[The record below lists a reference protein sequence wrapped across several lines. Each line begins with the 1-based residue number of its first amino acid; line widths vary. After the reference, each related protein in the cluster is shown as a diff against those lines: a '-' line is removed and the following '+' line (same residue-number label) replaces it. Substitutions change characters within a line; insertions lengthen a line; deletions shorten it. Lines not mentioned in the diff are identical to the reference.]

1 FPAQRRGNNGHG
13 AGLKSGTRGGLD
25 ERTHLYIPDADEA
38 VASPN
43 GRWVAFQ
50 AGDNVY
56 VTALPWNGTGS
67 DAMTVDK
74 RRGRFPVKTLSR
86 AGGLFPRWR
95 DSVTVEFGS
104 GQRYYTYRVDREVGD
119 TTTIT
124 LTVPRRTPQGTIA
137 LTNARIITL

>member
-1 FPAQRRGNNGHG
+1 MQRRGNENVT
-13 AGLKSGTRGGLD
+13 ALMSVTRDGLD
-25 ERTHLYIPDADEA
+25 ERTHLLIPDADEA

-56 VTALPWNGTGS
+56 VTALPWNGTGT
-67 DAMTVDK
+67 DTMTVDK
-74 RRGRFPVKTLSR
+74 RRGRFPVKTLSQ

-104 GQRYYTYRVDREVGD
+104 GQKYYTYRVDREVGD

-124 LTVPRRTPQGTIA
+124 LTVPRRTPQ
-137 LTNARIITL
+137 